1 MTLPDST
8 DLSTYLAQERTDAA
22 TCREAAIM
30 LRRQRLT
37 AITAEYA
44 ALGLAQLL
52 NAVSLALAADGHPV
66 PPIVRQAALRVA
78 DQLQCTQSVSYSSGM
93 AADEDYIGPSG
104 PLSAQCRR
112 SSPPTTR
119 DRSVPYTSSIKL
131 GRMG

>member
-1 MTLPDST
+1 MTSPDST
-8 DLSTYLAQERTDAA
+8 DLAQARTDAA
-22 TCREAAIM
+22 TCREAAIV
-30 LRRQRLT
+30 LRRQPLT
-37 AITAEYA
+37 AITAEYTT
-44 ALGLAQLL
+44 LGLAQLL

-93 AADEDYIGPSG
+93 ATDEDHVGPSS

-112 SSPPTTR
+112 SSPRTTR